1 MDYTP
6 QQFKSGQVLRAAQ
19 LNNMDTAIKTAMA
32 SALPVKV
39 ALRKQ
44 NCKKDEHGVMQEA
57 AVDIYISNLNPDA
70 TYVIQM
76 YTKSRD
82 GQRWVTMY
90 DEEDAS
96 DLYGYRRSLAGKVYT
111 GEKDFPYEHFDT
123 TIPSWMPNNGVLQ
136 SQWPIPANVQSYMLE
151 LKPQVWLL
159 DNLKPLHAA
168 HWSECNNK
176 YNFIGVKNSRHRSL
190 QFKVGVLEQHPTIK
204 SHKQLVGLSDTAIL
218 IAKSSADGLSV
229 SSASGHILGMNVRL
243 W

>member
-1 MDYTP
+1 MNYTP

-39 ALRKQ
+39 ELRKQ
-44 NCKKDEHGVMQEA
+44 NKSETKQGVPVDA
-57 AVDIYISNLNPDA
+57 AVNIRISNLNPDA
-70 TYVIQM
+70 TYVIQL

-96 DLYGYRRSLAGKVYT
+96 ELYGYRRRLAGKVYT
-111 GEKDFPYEHFDT
+111 GEKGLPFEHFDT
-123 TIPSWMPNNGVLQ
+123 TIPSWMPNNGVLT
-136 SQWPIPANVQSYMLE
+136 SRWLIPANVRSYTLE
-151 LKPQVWLL
+151 LKPQEWLL
-159 DNLKPLHAA
+159 DNLKPMHAA
-168 HWSECNNK
+168 YWSECNNT

-190 QFKVGVLEQHPTIK
+190 QFKVGVLEQRPTVVD
-204 SHKQLVGLSDTAIL
+204 QLVGLSDTTIL
-218 IAKSSADGLSV
+218 IANPGTEGLKLDSLNRYIKPI
-229 SSASGHILGMNVRL
+229 SIRL